1 MAVRQETADGAET
14 VFPFECAPFNL
25 RTEAALAFWFAGA
38 LGWLAADTPED
49 GDGIMEYRLVET
61 VAKCGFGNGSFQ
73 LWAEHDFVT
82 DEQEMTITYE
92 QDLDIALFHGL
103 RLKVALKLAPVYL
116 GPGSQRQ
123 FGAKIEDCRLNFIA
137 FEKSLEVAWV
147 GDALV
152 ISEIKGKGEKPRVEV
167 LFNAGKWQS
176 ETKKK
181 SFGELFNPEV
191 AKAPRWIWLSV
202 VNRAMAGELTGQ
214 GPNLTVTAMI
224 EKTLLERTA
233 IVSAVLGK

>member
-25 RTEAALAFWFAGA
+25 RAGAALAFRFARA
-38 LGWLAADTPED
+38 LGWLSADTPED
-49 GDGIMEYRLVET
+49 GIGIMEYRLVET

-73 LWAEHDFVT
+73 LWAEHDLVT
-82 DEQEMTITYE
+82 DEQEMTIRYE

-116 GPGSQRQ
+116 GSHSQRQ
-123 FGAKIEDCRLNFIA
+123 FGAEIEYCRLNFIA
-137 FEKSLEVAWV
+137 FEKSLEVVWV

-152 ISEIKGKGEKPRVEV
+152 ISEIKGKVDKPKVEV
-167 LFNAGKWQS
+167 LYNAGRWHG
-176 ETKKK
+176 EAKKK
-181 SFGELFNPEV
+181 SFAELFDPEV
-191 AKAPRWIWLSV
+191 VRVPRWIWLTI

-214 GPNLTVTAMI
+214 GPKLTVATMI
-224 EKTLLERTA
+224 EKTLLERA
-233 IVSAVLGK
+233 AMVSQILGK